1 MTEPEL
7 GAAITEF
14 TAIIRRLRGPGGC
27 AWDAQQTPETLKTY
41 VLEEAYEL
49 IEALDLQ
56 DPDKIREELGD
67 LLLHL
72 VFLSDIF
79 AEQGEFTFT
88 DVVRGIGAKMVH
100 RHPHVF
106 GDEKAETLE
115 DLRRLWRQAKD
126 AEGKGRPGSLG
137 KVSPALPALTQ
148 AQRLGEAAARLGF
161 DWPSVEGALEKVEE
175 EWQEFRRALTLP
187 PDPAWEEELGDT
199 LFALV
204 NVARFLK
211 IDSENALRRT
221 VYKFIKRF
229 HVVERTLAKAGK
241 TPEAATLEEME
252 AIWQAAK
259 KRKEPL

>member
-1 MTEPEL
+1 MADSKPDL
-7 GAAITEF
+7 GTAITEF
-14 TAIIRRLRGPGGC
+14 AAIIRRLRSPGGC
-27 AWDAQQTPETLKTY
+27 PWDAKQTPETLKTY

-49 IEALDLQ
+49 IEALDSR
-56 DPDKIREELGD
+56 DPGKIREELGD

-72 VFLSDIF
+72 VFISDLYD
-79 AEQGEFTFT
+79 EQGEFSFT
-88 DVVRGIGAKMVH
+88 DVVRGIAAKMIH

-106 GDEKAETLE
+106 GEEKADTLE
-115 DLRRLWRQAKD
+115 DLRRLWQQAKEQ
-126 AEGKGRPGSLG
+126 EGKGQTGSLG
-137 KVSPALPALTQ
+137 QVSPALPALTQ

-187 PDPAWEEELGDT
+187 PDPAWEEELGDL

-229 HVVERTLAKAGK
+229 HVVERTLAKEGK
-241 TPEAATLEEME
+241 TPESATLEEME
-252 AIWQAAK
+252 DIWQAAK
-259 KRKEPL
+259 RK